1 MKARTRLRV
10 LIAIAALGVFLGPLD
25 SYVGAQP
32 LPRVHRIG
40 WLSQASVP
48 NKTDRDF
55 GDFQRSLQDFGYAEG
70 KNLTIEYR
78 YADGQ
83 LKRLDELA
91 RELARLPVEIIVAS
105 GESAALAAKRAT
117 MTIPI
122 IATEM
127 NWDPVKAGLAMSL
140 PRPGGNLTGIASE
153 ELWEK
158 RLAVLKE
165 LAPKVSKIAVLW
177 NPANAGNSACR
188 SEIIAAAPRFK
199 MDVQWI
205 EIADSAALA
214 RALTT
219 LSTDSVDALA
229 TCWDIISMAKAETIA
244 RFASNIG
251 IPTLAPLTEYV
262 QAGVL
267 LSFGPSLSTQRRS
280 AARYISKIL
289 QGTPPSD
296 LAIENSQPKLV
307 INGKTLQGLG
317 LTAPMSLQV
326 RVDEVY

>member
-1 MKARTRLRV
+1 MNARTCLRV
-10 LIAIAALGVFLGPLD
+10 LIAMAALGVLLGPLD
-25 SYVGAQP
+25 SNVVAQP

-40 WLSQASVP
+40 WLSQGSAP
-48 NKTDRDF
+48 DKTNPDF
-55 GDFQRSLQDFGYAEG
+55 GDFQRSLRDLGHVEG

-105 GESAALAAKRAT
+105 GESAALAAKGAT

-122 IATEM
+122 VATEM
-127 NWDPVKAGLAMSL
+127 SWDPVKAGLAVSL
-140 PRPGGNLTGIASE
+140 SRPGGNLTGIASE

-165 LAPKVSKIAVLW
+165 LAPKISKIAVLW
-177 NPANAGNSACR
+177 NPANPGNGACR

-199 MDVQWI
+199 LDVRWV
-205 EIADSAALA
+205 EIADLPALD
-214 RALTT
+214 RALIT
-219 LSTDSVDALA
+219 LSTDSPDALA
-229 TCWDIISMAKAETIA
+229 ACWDIVSMAKAETIA
-244 RFASNIG
+244 RSALKIG
-251 IPTLAPLTEYV
+251 IPTLAPLSEYV
-262 QAGVL
+262 RAGVL
-267 LSFGPSLSTQRRS
+267 LSFGTSLSAQRRS
-280 AARYISKIL
+280 AARYISKLL
-289 QGTPPSD
+289 QGTLPGD

-307 INGKTLQGLG
+307 INAETLQGLG
-317 LTAPMSLQV
+317 LTAPVSLQV

>member
-1 MKARTRLRV
+1 MNARTCLRV
-10 LIAIAALGVFLGPLD
+10 LIPMAALGVFLGTLD
-25 SYVGAQP
+25 ADVVAQP
-32 LPRVHRIG
+32 SPRVHRIG
-40 WLSQASVP
+40 WLSQASAP
-48 NKTDRDF
+48 DKTDPDF
-55 GDFQRSLQDFGYAEG
+55 GDFQRSLLDLGHVEG

-91 RELARLPVEIIVAS
+91 RELVRLPVEIIVAS

-122 IATEM
+122 VATEM
-127 NWDPVKAGLAMSL
+127 IWDPVKAGLAVSL

-158 RLAVLKE
+158 RLALLKE

-188 SEIIAAAPRFK
+188 SEIVAAAPRLK
-199 MDVQWI
+199 MEVRWV
-205 EIADSAALA
+205 EIADSAALD

-219 LSTDSVDALA
+219 LSTDSPEALA
-229 TCWDIISMAKAETIA
+229 TCWDIVSMAKAETIA
-244 RFASNIG
+244 RVASTTG

-262 QAGVL
+262 RAGAL
-267 LSFGPSLSTQRRS
+267 LSFGTSLSTQRRS

-289 QGTPPSD
+289 QGTPPGD

-307 INGKTLQGLG
+307 INEKTLRGLG